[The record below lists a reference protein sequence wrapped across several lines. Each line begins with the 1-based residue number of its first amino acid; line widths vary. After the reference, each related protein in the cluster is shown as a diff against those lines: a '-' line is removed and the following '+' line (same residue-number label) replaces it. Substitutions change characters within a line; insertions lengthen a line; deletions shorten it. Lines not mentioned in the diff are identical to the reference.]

1 MTKIIV
7 DVIKARNLKVCE
19 GPNGKIDP
27 YLQLFVG
34 SPSNSNIQNTKSY
47 EAKPCETIEL
57 GEYFE
62 FNVNEEDCLNIRLYD
77 DKELVDGEGTGEARI
92 PLDEV
97 IDNGSKKSWF
107 KLGEGGDY
115 CGEVLL
121 NIHTQ

>member
-7 DVIKARNLKVCE
+7 DVIEARNLKVCK
-19 GPNGKIDP
+19 GLNGKIDP

-34 SPSNSNIQNTKSY
+34 SPSHSNIQNTKSH
-47 EAKPCETIEL
+47 ELKPTKTIEF

-62 FNVNEEDCLNIRLYD
+62 FNVNEEDCLNVRLYD
-77 DKELVDGEGTGEARI
+77 DKDLVDGEGTGEARI
-92 PLDEV
+92 PLDE
-97 IDNGSKKSWF
+97 ILDNGSQKCWH
-107 KLGEGGDY
+107 KLGDGGDY